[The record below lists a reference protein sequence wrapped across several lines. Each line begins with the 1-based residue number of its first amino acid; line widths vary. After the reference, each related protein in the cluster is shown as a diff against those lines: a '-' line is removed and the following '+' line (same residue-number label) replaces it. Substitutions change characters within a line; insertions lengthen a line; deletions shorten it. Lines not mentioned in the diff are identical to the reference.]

1 MHKIEGIVVAG
12 GGAVGLMTAL
22 RIAQQGVSV
31 TVFESAPNLVEE
43 YRAST
48 FHPPTIE
55 MLDEVGIAKKLAE
68 KALVADTFQ
77 LRDKENG
84 IIAEFDMDVLKKDTA
99 FPYRLQIEQYAL
111 VLLLFDALKSFP
123 NCQVLFNH
131 EVTAANPKEGGVEIS
146 FRNSEGE
153 KTAIC
158 DYLVGADGARSA
170 VRTSVNIPFDGMT
183 YPERY
188 LVTFTTFEF
197 RDIMPDLAYVN
208 YVSDPE
214 EWFVLLRSP
223 GLWRVL
229 FPTKP
234 EETIFDTDPDPA
246 ILDEIAQERYQ
257 KVHKT
262 GTPYPITWRNI
273 YRVHQRVAAS
283 YRSGRVFLAG
293 DAAHVNNPLGGM
305 GLNGGLQDAFYL
317 GNALA
322 LSLKNS
328 RNEPL
333 LDHYAEERRKIALNF
348 IRAQTAQN
356 EENIRQKDPAIR
368 TEKQREM
375 RATASNKDLSRDYL
389 LRTSMIQGIRSMT
402 PLPQTY

>member
-131 EVTAANPKEGGVEIS
+131 EVTAANPKENGVEIS
-146 FRNSEGE
+146 FLNSEGE
-153 KTAIC
+153 QTAIC
-158 DYLVGADGARSA
+158 D
-170 VRTSVNIPFDGMT
+170 
-183 YPERY
+183 
-188 LVTFTTFEF
+188 
-197 RDIMPDLAYVN
+197 
-208 YVSDPE
+208 
-214 EWFVLLRSP
+214 
-223 GLWRVL
+223 
-229 FPTKP
+229 
-234 EETIFDTDPDPA
+234 
-246 ILDEIAQERYQ
+246 
-257 KVHKT
+257 
-262 GTPYPITWRNI
+262 
-273 YRVHQRVAAS
+273 
-283 YRSGRVFLAG
+283 
-293 DAAHVNNPLGGM
+293 
-305 GLNGGLQDAFYL
+305 
-317 GNALA
+317 
-322 LSLKNS
+322 
-328 RNEPL
+328 
-333 LDHYAEERRKIALNF
+333 
-348 IRAQTAQN
+348 
-356 EENIRQKDPAIR
+356 
-368 TEKQREM
+368 
-375 RATASNKDLSRDYL
+375 
-389 LRTSMIQGIRSMT
+389 
-402 PLPQTY
+402 

>member
-1 MHKIEGIVVAG
+1 MRKIEGIVVAG

-22 RIAQQGVSV
+22 RIAQQGVPV
-31 TVFESAPNLVEE
+31 TIFESAPTLVEE

-55 MLDEVGIAKKLAE
+55 MLSEVGIADKLGK
-68 KALVADTFQ
+68 KALIADKFQ
-77 LRDKENG
+77 LRDKEKG
-84 IIAEFDMDVLKKDTA
+84 IVAEFDMDALKKDTK

-111 VLLLFDALKSFP
+111 VLLLFDSLKSFP
-123 NCQVLFNH
+123 NCQILFNH
-131 EVTAANPKEGGVEIS
+131 EVISANPKEDEVEIK
-146 FRNSEGE
+146 FRSPEGE
-153 KTAIC
+153 DTVIC

-197 RDIMPDLAYVN
+197 REIMPDLAYVN

-246 ILDEIAQERYQ
+246 VLDEIAQKRYQ
-257 KVHKT
+257 KIHQTEV
-262 GTPYPITWRNI
+262 PYPITWRNI

-283 YRSGRVFLAG
+283 YRSGRVFIAG

-322 LSLKNS
+322 LSWKNAL
-328 RNEPL
+328 NEPL
-333 LDHYAEERRKIALNF
+333 LEHYAEERRKIALNF

-356 EENIRQKDPAIR
+356 EENIRQKDPVIR
-368 TEKQREM
+368 EEKQGEM
-375 RATASNKDLSRDYL
+375 RAMAQDNALTRDYL
-389 LRTSMIQGIRSMT
+389 LRTSMIQGIRSMA
-402 PLPQTY
+402 PLPQIY